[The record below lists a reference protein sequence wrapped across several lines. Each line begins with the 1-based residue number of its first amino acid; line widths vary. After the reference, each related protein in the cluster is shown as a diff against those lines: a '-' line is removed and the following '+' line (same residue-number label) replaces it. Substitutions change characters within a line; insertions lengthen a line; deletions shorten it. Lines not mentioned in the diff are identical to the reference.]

1 MQNAQKVISTYRR
14 KRIVICL
21 IVALLT
27 LTTTLAIRFIS
38 QRSLNQQRVQM
49 TTNKMVVAMDKILR
63 PLSEQH
69 LSLLQLVGKP
79 CEDVRLPLRKLAAS
93 LQTVRSIVLVKSN
106 ILYCSSIFGDRNVSI
121 HQLQPDLPVQR
132 ELLAFSTDNTLLVGS
147 PILIQWY
154 PSAFNSA
161 DGVMMIINI
170 ELLGELILNA
180 KSSLI
185 TGIGL
190 SVGTRNFIS
199 GSGVV
204 DHSVLP
210 GESVIYRQHSTQ
222 FPFAIN
228 VSGPGAS
235 AIALHELPGELP
247 LALILS
253 LLMTGIAWLATAGRM
268 SFSREI
274 SLGIAAREFKLWC
287 QPLKDLHSGKCTG
300 VEILLRWNN
309 PRRGNISPDVFIPI
323 AEGYNL
329 IVPLTRYVIAE
340 TARQLSLFPHDKHFH
355 ISINVAARHF
365 AEGELLRDLHKL
377 WFSAYPVQQLVVE
390 LTERDVLQDGD
401 HHMAEHLHFRGV
413 YLAIDDFG
421 TGNSSLSWLE
431 KLRPDV
437 LKIDK
442 SFTSAIGIDSV
453 NATVTDI
460 IIALAHRLNI
470 VTVAEGVETQ
480 QQDEYLRRH
489 GVDILQGFY
498 YARPMPVEDFPQ
510 WLAARRQVEAMAD
523 NKTGR
528 PPAETGRS
536 V

>member
-180 KSSLI
+180 KS
-185 TGIGL
+185 
-190 SVGTRNFIS
+190 V
-199 GSGVV
+199 
-204 DHSVLP
+204 
-210 GESVIYRQHSTQ
+210 
-222 FPFAIN
+222 
-228 VSGPGAS
+228 
-235 AIALHELPGELP
+235 
-247 LALILS
+247 
-253 LLMTGIAWLATAGRM
+253 M
-268 SFSREI
+268 
-274 SLGIAAREFKLWC
+274 
-287 QPLKDLHSGKCTG
+287 
-300 VEILLRWNN
+300 
-309 PRRGNISPDVFIPI
+309 
-323 AEGYNL
+323 
-329 IVPLTRYVIAE
+329 VPTY
-340 TARQLSLFPHDKHFH
+340 
-355 ISINVAARHF
+355 
-365 AEGELLRDLHKL
+365 
-377 WFSAYPVQQLVVE
+377 
-390 LTERDVLQDGD
+390 
-401 HHMAEHLHFRGV
+401 
-413 YLAIDDFG
+413 
-421 TGNSSLSWLE
+421 
-431 KLRPDV
+431 
-437 LKIDK
+437 
-442 SFTSAIGIDSV
+442 
-453 NATVTDI
+453 
-460 IIALAHRLNI
+460 
-470 VTVAEGVETQ
+470 
-480 QQDEYLRRH
+480 
-489 GVDILQGFY
+489 
-498 YARPMPVEDFPQ
+498 
-510 WLAARRQVEAMAD
+510 
-523 NKTGR
+523 
-528 PPAETGRS
+528 
-536 V
+536 

>member
-93 LQTVRSIVLVKSN
+93 LQTVRSLVLVKSN

-190 SVGTRNFIS
+190 SVGPRNFIS
-199 GSGVV
+199 GTGVV
-204 DHSVLP
+204 AHPVLP

-300 VEILLRWNN
+300 VEFYSAGTIRDGETY
-309 PRRGNISPDVFIPI
+309 RRMCSFLSP
-323 AEGYNL
+323 
-329 IVPLTRYVIAE
+329 
-340 TARQLSLFPHDKHFH
+340 K
-355 ISINVAARHF
+355 
-365 AEGELLRDLHKL
+365 
-377 WFSAYPVQQLVVE
+377 
-390 LTERDVLQDGD
+390 
-401 HHMAEHLHFRGV
+401 
-413 YLAIDDFG
+413 
-421 TGNSSLSWLE
+421 
-431 KLRPDV
+431 
-437 LKIDK
+437 
-442 SFTSAIGIDSV
+442 
-453 NATVTDI
+453 ATT
-460 IIALAHRLNI
+460 
-470 VTVAEGVETQ
+470 
-480 QQDEYLRRH
+480 
-489 GVDILQGFY
+489 
-498 YARPMPVEDFPQ
+498 
-510 WLAARRQVEAMAD
+510 
-523 NKTGR
+523 
-528 PPAETGRS
+528 
-536 V
+536 

>member
-190 SVGTRNFIS
+190 SVGPRNFIS
-199 GSGVV
+199 GTGVV
-204 DHSVLP
+204 DHPVLP

-228 VSGPGAS
+228 VSVPA
-235 AIALHELPGELP
+235 LP
-247 LALILS
+247 LSPSTNCRAN
-253 LLMTGIAWLATAGRM
+253 
-268 SFSREI
+268 
-274 SLGIAAREFKLWC
+274 C
-287 QPLKDLHSGKCTG
+287 
-300 VEILLRWNN
+300 RW
-309 PRRGNISPDVFIPI
+309 R
-323 AEGYNL
+323 
-329 IVPLTRYVIAE
+329 
-340 TARQLSLFPHDKHFH
+340 
-355 ISINVAARHF
+355 
-365 AEGELLRDLHKL
+365 
-377 WFSAYPVQQLVVE
+377 
-390 LTERDVLQDGD
+390 
-401 HHMAEHLHFRGV
+401 
-413 YLAIDDFG
+413 
-421 TGNSSLSWLE
+421 
-431 KLRPDV
+431 
-437 LKIDK
+437 
-442 SFTSAIGIDSV
+442 
-453 NATVTDI
+453 
-460 IIALAHRLNI
+460 
-470 VTVAEGVETQ
+470 
-480 QQDEYLRRH
+480 
-489 GVDILQGFY
+489 
-498 YARPMPVEDFPQ
+498 
-510 WLAARRQVEAMAD
+510 
-523 NKTGR
+523 
-528 PPAETGRS
+528 
-536 V
+536 

>member
-1 MQNAQKVISTYRR
+1 MQNAQKVISAYRR
-14 KRIVICL
+14 KRIIICL

-106 ILYCSSIFGDRNVSI
+106 ILYCSSMFGERSVPI
-121 HQLQPDLPVQR
+121 HQLQPDLPGQR
-132 ELLAFSTDNTLLVGS
+132 ELLVFSTDNTLLVGS
-147 PILIQWY
+147 PVLIQWY

-161 DGVMMIINI
+161 DGVMIIINI

-210 GESVIYRQHSTQ
+210 GESVIYRQHSTL

-235 AIALHELPGELP
+235 AIALNELPGELP

-274 SLGIAAREFKLWC
+274 SLGIAAREFKLW
-287 QPLKDLHSGKCTG
+287 
-300 VEILLRWNN
+300 
-309 PRRGNISPDVFIPI
+309 
-323 AEGYNL
+323 
-329 IVPLTRYVIAE
+329 
-340 TARQLSLFPHDKHFH
+340 
-355 ISINVAARHF
+355 
-365 AEGELLRDLHKL
+365 
-377 WFSAYPVQQLVVE
+377 
-390 LTERDVLQDGD
+390 
-401 HHMAEHLHFRGV
+401 
-413 YLAIDDFG
+413 
-421 TGNSSLSWLE
+421 
-431 KLRPDV
+431 
-437 LKIDK
+437 
-442 SFTSAIGIDSV
+442 
-453 NATVTDI
+453 
-460 IIALAHRLNI
+460 
-470 VTVAEGVETQ
+470 
-480 QQDEYLRRH
+480 
-489 GVDILQGFY
+489 
-498 YARPMPVEDFPQ
+498 
-510 WLAARRQVEAMAD
+510 
-523 NKTGR
+523 
-528 PPAETGRS
+528 
-536 V
+536 